1 MSGYVKIFN
10 YKIENRNRKYE
21 FISLCIEDDDKL
33 MKKYKII
40 WTKMGDLQK

>member
-10 YKIENRNRKYE
+10 NKIENRNRKHE

-40 WTKMGDLQK
+40 STKMGDLQE